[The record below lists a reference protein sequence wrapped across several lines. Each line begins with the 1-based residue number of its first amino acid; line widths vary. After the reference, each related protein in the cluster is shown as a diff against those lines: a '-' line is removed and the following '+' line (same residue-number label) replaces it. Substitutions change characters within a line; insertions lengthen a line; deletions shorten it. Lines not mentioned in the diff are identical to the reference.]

1 MAEIASKYPTA
12 GGLYYW
18 ASKMGGPAWGWFT
31 GWFNLIGQIAITAG
45 IDYGAATF
53 TDALLQLLWPGTF
66 KGTAHE
72 VIYVYVSTD

>member
-1 MAEIASKYPTA
+1 
-12 GGLYYW
+12 
-18 ASKMGGPAWGWFT
+18 MGGPAWGWFT
-31 GWFNLIGQIAITAG
+31 GWFNLIAQIAITAG

>member
-18 ASKMGGPAWGWFT
+18 SSKMGGASWGWFT

-45 IDYGAATF
+45 IDYGAATSRMRCSSSSG
-53 TDALLQLLWPGTF
+53 PGPS
-66 KGTAHE
+66 TA
-72 VIYVYVSTD
+72 TPTR